1 LGYAPLDVQ
10 KWWTETGCTTTT
22 SSDPCQTASDRFGIA
37 ANVTWGFA
45 PPYVQNWWLAN
56 GCGTTPS
63 DGASVCQRA
72 ANAYRICNGVTW
84 GFAPNFSDDTT
95 IDVQSW
101 WTANSCNV
109 CAE

>member
-1 LGYAPLDVQ
+1 MPSPEVK
-10 KWWTETGCTTTT
+10 KWWTESRRTTTT
-22 SSDPCQTASDRFGIA
+22 SSNRCPTASDRFGIA
-37 ANVTWGFA
+37 ANATWGFA

-56 GCGTTPS
+56 GFGTIPS
-63 DGASVCQRA
+63 DGARACQRA

-84 GFAPNFSDDTT
+84 GFAPNLSDDST

-101 WTANSCNV
+101 WMANSCNV